1 MTDDT
6 LRDAS
11 GVPHGEF
18 LLHLT
23 DAVSARDEA
32 SLTRLRCEGVER
44 LGAVGLVDAVGVASG
59 FNAIT
64 RVADST
70 GIPLDG
76 FMAER
81 SVDVRETAGINQFR
95 ERKVLV

>member
-1 MTDDT
+1 MTDTD
-6 LRDAS
+6 LQQAS
-11 GVPHGEF
+11 GVPHGDF
-18 LLHLT
+18 LLRLT
-23 DAVSARDEA
+23 EAVSARDEA
-32 SLTRLRCEGVER
+32 LLASLRREGVEC
-44 LGAVGLVDAVGVASG
+44 LGQVGLVDAIGVASG

-81 SVDVRETAGINQFR
+81 SIDVRETAGINQFH
-95 ERKVLV
+95 ERKVLA